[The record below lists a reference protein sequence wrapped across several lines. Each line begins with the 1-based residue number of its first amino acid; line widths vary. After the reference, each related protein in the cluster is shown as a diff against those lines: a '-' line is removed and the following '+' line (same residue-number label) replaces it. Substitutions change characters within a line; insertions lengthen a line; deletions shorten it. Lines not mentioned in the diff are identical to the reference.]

1 LNKNIQ
7 VKFYPRSDS
16 HASWG
21 QKLDQITW
29 HCEVNEFGAVS
40 VTEEQTV

>member
-1 LNKNIQ
+1 MQ
-7 VKFYPRSDS
+7 VKFYPKSDT
-16 HASWG
+16 HANWG

-29 HCEVNEFGAVS
+29 HCEANEFGTVI